1 MFFRLILSALI
12 LVGTASA
19 QAPSAVGDWQ
29 GILDAGAQKLRL
41 VFHIQ
46 QGDADTLTATMDSLD
61 QGAMGIPVNS
71 VLLEN
76 RNLTIRMP
84 NIGMSYSGELSGN
97 GQQIAGT
104 FRQGG
109 GELPLTLHRQT
120 ASERTAA
127 KPVRSQIPLKPYP
140 YEEQDVEFENP
151 AASGVRI
158 ACTLTSPRGDG
169 SFPAVSLLSGSG
181 PHKRDQENF
190 GHPLG
195 LVLADFL
202 TRKGIAVLRC
212 DDRGVGKSAAP
223 RETLSSITYQD
234 MASDA
239 SAMVNYLKENKKVN
253 ARKIGLIGHS
263 EGGVVAPLA
272 ATSNADVSFLI
283 LLAGLG
289 VTGETSILAQK
300 QAVLRANGVASP
312 DISVDRA
319 VYQAILSGADEQT
332 VRKTASPMVA
342 SMPST
347 AQENYFRT
355 ILSPYWKFMLA
366 YDPIPTL
373 ERLEVPVLA
382 LFGEKDIQVLP
393 ELNAQPMREVAE
405 KAQDQRITVKI
416 LPGLNH
422 LFQPSS
428 TGSLAEYGQ
437 IEETISP
444 VVLDYMNEWLMRILK

>member
-1 MFFRLILSALI
+1 MSFRLILSALI
-12 LVGTASA
+12 LAGMALA

-29 GILDAGAQKLRL
+29 GTLEAGAQKLRL

-46 QGDADTLTATMDSLD
+46 KGESDTLTATMDSLD

-71 VLLEN
+71 VALEN
-76 RNLTIRMP
+76 RNLTIRVP
-84 NIGMSYSGELSGN
+84 NIGMSYTGELSED
-97 GQQIAGT
+97 GQQIAGI

-109 GELPLTLHRQT
+109 GEIPLILHRQT
-120 ASERTAA
+120 ATERTAA

-140 YEEQDVEFENP
+140 YDEQDVEFENP

-158 ACTLTSPRGDG
+158 ACTLTSPQGDG
-169 SFPAVSLLSGSG
+169 PFPAVSLLSGSG

-212 DDRGVGKSAAP
+212 DDRGVGKSTAP
-223 RETLSSITYQD
+223 RDSLPLITYQD

-253 ARKIGLIGHS
+253 GRKIGLIGHS
-263 EGGVVAPLA
+263 EGGVVAPLVA
-272 ATSNADVSFLI
+272 VSNPDVSFLV

-289 VTGETSILAQK
+289 VNGETAILAQK
-300 QAVLRANGVASP
+300 QAVLQSRGVSSP
-312 DISVDRA
+312 DISVDRT

-332 VRKTASPMVA
+332 VRKAAAPMVA
-342 SMPST
+342 SLPSA

-355 ILSPYWKFMLA
+355 ILSPYWKFLLS

-373 ERLEVPVLA
+373 ERLTIPVLA

-393 ELNAQPMREVAE
+393 ELNAKPMREVAQ
-405 KAQDQRITVKI
+405 KTQDQRITVKV

-422 LFQPSS
+422 LFQTAS
-428 TGSLAEYGQ
+428 TGSPAEYSQ

-444 VVLDYMNEWLMRILK
+444 VVLDYMNE

>member
-1 MFFRLILSALI
+1 MFFRLLLI
-12 LVGTASA
+12 GMMLTGIAFA
-19 QAPSAVGDWQ
+19 QVPSVAGDWQ
-29 GILDAGAQKLRL
+29 GILDAGGQKLRL

-46 QGDADTLTATMDSLD
+46 SGEQDTLTATMDSLD
-61 QGAMGIPVNS
+61 QGAMGIPVNY
-71 VLLEN
+71 VALES
-76 RNLTIRMP
+76 RNLTIRVP
-84 NIGMSYSGELSGN
+84 NIGMSYTGELSED

-109 GELPLTLHRQT
+109 GEIPLILRRQT
-120 ASERTAA
+120 ATERTVA

-140 YEEQDVEFENP
+140 YDEQDVEFENP

-169 SFPAVSLLSGSG
+169 PFPAVSLLSGSG

-212 DDRGVGKSAAP
+212 DDRGVGKSTAP
-223 RETLSSITYQD
+223 RERLSSSTYLD

-239 SAMVNYLKENKKVN
+239 SAMVSYLKENKKIN
-253 ARKIGLIGHS
+253 ARQIGLVGHS

-272 ATSNADVSFLI
+272 VVSDPDVSFLI

-300 QAVLRANGVASP
+300 EAILRVSGLSP
-312 DISVDRA
+312 DVSADRA
-319 VYQAILSGADEQT
+319 VYQAILAGADEEI
-332 VRKTASPMVA
+332 VRKTAAPVVGSLSA
-342 SMPST
+342 R
-347 AQENYFRT
+347 ARENYFRM
-355 ILSPYWKFMLA
+355 ILSPYWKMMLS
-366 YDPIPTL
+366 YDPAPTL
-373 ERLEVPVLA
+373 ERLKIPVLA

-393 ELNAQPMREVAE
+393 ELNAEPIQKVAE

-422 LFQPSS
+422 LFQTSS
-428 TGSLAEYGQ
+428 TGSPAEYGQ

-444 VVLDYMNEWLMRILK
+444 VVLDFMNEWLLRILK